1 LGGAV
6 SGSAPK
12 DGQAEAVVD
21 LSEPGTLETLGESA
35 ALLAG
40 PSGSRFVVREYA
52 YRAFRGGPTGKLPA
66 SGPKPASKSPQFDL
80 PEQPGVFRIRAD
92 LLAPEGHMHLAET
105 KIVSGALPAKPSSVP
120 AKPPS
125 KEQP

>member
-1 LGGAV
+1 VSLLYWHPFFVIGPEGGA
-6 SGSAPK
+6 
-12 DGQAEAVVD
+12 QC
-21 LSEPGTLETLGESA
+21 
-35 ALLAG
+35 
-40 PSGSRFVVREYA
+40 
-52 YRAFRGGPTGKLPA
+52 
-66 SGPKPASKSPQFDL
+66 QFDL
-80 PEQPGVFRIRAD
+80 PERPGVFRIRAD